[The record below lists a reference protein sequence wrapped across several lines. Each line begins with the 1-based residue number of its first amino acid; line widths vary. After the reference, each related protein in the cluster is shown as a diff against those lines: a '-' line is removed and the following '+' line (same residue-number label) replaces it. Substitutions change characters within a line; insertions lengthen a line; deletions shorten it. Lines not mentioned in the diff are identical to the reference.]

1 MLRIAV
7 TRTLATTAVKRMD
20 PIQAIFVNKI
30 RQYASEAAA
39 AGGPGLVLSVFSLF
53 LIFSTSSR
61 CWRRVPAG
69 TARHS
74 GASEPYLWS
83 VLSRRPSE

>member
-7 TRTLATTAVKRMD
+7 TRTLATTAAKRMD

-39 AGGPGLVLSVFSLF
+39 AGGPGLVLSALF
-53 LIFSTSSR
+53 I
-61 CWRRVPAG
+61 
-69 TARHS
+69 
-74 GASEPYLWS
+74 
-83 VLSRRPSE
+83 VLNFFNF